1 MPMWRKRR
9 TSMRILKALTCST
22 ALFLLLCVCFT
33 LSPAPVHALIRI
45 DINSP
50 GLTKYPIA
58 IPPFKPMGKSGED
71 LKLSEELSR
80 LLANDLSYTGY
91 FQVLGNDS
99 TLQDLSLT
107 GITKKDIRFRAWSII
122 GAEVLVTGGVSVAG
136 NEVSLQLRLFDVLR
150 GERLIGKKYSG
161 PVAGRERMIRR
172 FGNEI
177 IKALTGFRG
186 FLGTEIAFVQGDGK
200 VKDIFS
206 MDFDGRNLKRV
217 TSYKSL
223 TLTPRWSPS
232 GDQLAFISYKNGNPE
247 VFVKRMDTNVLKLI
261 SGGPGLNIAP
271 AWAPDGRRLAVT
283 LSRKGRENIF
293 LLDLDGRVISSI
305 TDRWG
310 INVSTTWSPD
320 GKKVAFVSNR
330 AGSPQIYVK
339 NLGNGDTRLMTVEG
353 KRNLDPAWSPR
364 GDRIAFTRSLNG
376 DFHVF
381 TMNSN
386 GGDVQRLTY
395 AGGLN
400 MSPAWSPDGTMIAFA
415 SDRAGDLAI
424 HVMNANGSNQRRLTF
439 MKGTQES
446 PSWSPAHE

>member
-1 MPMWRKRR
+1 MKN
-9 TSMRILKALTCST
+9 LKALICCSAWLLLFVICSALST
-22 ALFLLLCVCFT
+22 A
-33 LSPAPVHALIRI
+33 PAYALIRI

-58 IPPFKPMGKSGED
+58 IPPFNPLGES
-71 LKLSEELSR
+71 KEELRFSKELSQ
-80 LLANDLSYTGY
+80 LLADDLIYTGY

-107 GITKKDIRFRAWSII
+107 GITVKDIQFRAWSII
-122 GAEVLVTGGVSVAG
+122 GAEVLVTGGVSV
-136 NEVSLQLRLFDVLR
+136 NDDEMSLELRLFDVLR

-161 PVAGRERMIRR
+161 PVAIRERMIRR

-177 IKALTGFRG
+177 IKALTGFEG
-186 FLGTEIAFVQGDGK
+186 FLGTRIAFVQGDGK

-206 MDFDGRNLKRV
+206 MDFDGRNLEQV
-217 TSYKSL
+217 TSYNSL
-223 TLTPRWSPS
+223 TLTPRWCPS
-232 GDQLAFISYKNGNPE
+232 GNQLAFTSYKNGNPE
-247 VFVKRMDTNVLKLI
+247 VFIKRLDTNALKLI
-261 SGGPGLNIAP
+261 SSGSGLNISP
-271 AWAPDGRRLAVT
+271 AWSPDGRTLAVT
-283 LSRKGRENIF
+283 LSKKGRENIF
-293 LLDLDGRVISSI
+293 LLDLNGRVVSTI

-320 GKKVAFVSNR
+320 GKKVAFVSDR

-339 NLGNGDTRLMTVEG
+339 DLGNGDTRLTTVEG

-364 GDRIAFTRSLNG
+364 GDRIAFTRSLDG
-376 DFHVF
+376 EFHIF
-381 TMNSN
+381 TMDSS

-400 MSPAWSPDGTMIAFA
+400 MSPAWSPDGTMIAFS
-415 SDRAGDLAI
+415 SDRMGELAVY
-424 HVMNANGSNQRRLTF
+424 VMNANGSNQRRLTF

-446 PSWSPAHE
+446 PSWSPVHE